1 MPHFNVIRH
10 QAVSSDHVQ
19 RAKELRDEMT
29 PAECKLWDVLRANRL
44 GGFHFRRQQIVG
56 PYFVDFYC
64 HQAGLVIEL
73 DGGIHQGQQDYDQD
87 REQYLKSLGLQVL
100 RFTNEAVFQDF
111 KRVSGDILTA
121 CNSATEEDQ

>member
-1 MPHFNVIRH
+1 MPRFNVIRH
-10 QAVSSDHVQ
+10 QAVSSDHIQ

-29 PAECKLWDVLRANRL
+29 PAERKMWDALRANRL

-87 REQYLKSLGLQVL
+87 REQYIQALGLRVL

-111 KRVSGDILTA
+111 KRVLGDILTA
-121 CNSATEEDQ
+121 CMDAKRGDQ